1 MYVEHHK
8 ILQNLDS
15 LEPAKIPEVHIKD
28 KETKRIKK
36 KNKSKYFSRIF
47 IFQQR
52 HVTIIMMI
60 HVVVIIM
67 IYREW
72 RRAIAET
79 SCFNTATVYFKTIT
93 YGGFNIVFRKL
104 CIEPR
109 QIFKYTNSDILV
121 SCLFYFKINDLLDV
135 Q

>member
-1 MYVEHHK
+1 
-8 ILQNLDS
+8 
-15 LEPAKIPEVHIKD
+15 
-28 KETKRIKK
+28 
-36 KNKSKYFSRIF
+36 
-47 IFQQR
+47 
-52 HVTIIMMI
+52 MMI

-93 YGGFNIVFRKL
+93 YGGFNIVFGKL

-109 QIFKYTNSDILV
+109 QIFKYTIIHGTCHGNGTMDVILFFCDIHFRCQV
-121 SCLFYFKINDLLDV
+121 K
-135 Q
+135 